1 MRRSVT
7 AGTTLAALALLGV
20 FAASCE
26 ARRCQDSVQVLPY
39 APDVV
44 CDPTATATLT
54 TTTDGRTVVVCTCP
68 KEGAAEAPVTRGP
81 DVTLG
86 LTAEDD

>member
-1 MRRSVT
+1 MRRVW
-7 AGTTLAALALLGV
+7 AVV
-20 FAASCE
+20 FALGFVVGFSAGCE
-26 ARRCQDSVQVLPY
+26 PRRCQDSVQVLPY

-68 KEGAAEAPVTRGP
+68 KEGAAEAPVTPGP